1 MSQLGML
8 IIVSAPSGTGKNAV
22 IKELMKV
29 DKNIFYSVSVTTR
42 TPRNKEKN
50 GVNYFFESRDEFE
63 KMIINKQ
70 LIEWDEY
77 VNNYYGTPKKFIE
90 EMTNEGKDVILEITV
105 EGAINVKEMWP
116 EAVMIYLLPP
126 SMSELRKRIT
136 CRNTECEDS
145 INQRMISAEKELDYV
160 NDYEYVVINDDLS
173 YAVNQVE
180 EIIRA
185 ERLKTIRNKNIVN
198 KLIRRKK

>member
-22 IKELMKV
+22 IKELMKA
-29 DKNIFYSVSVTTR
+29 DENIFYSVSVTTR
-42 TPRNKEKN
+42 KPRNKEKN
-50 GVNYFFESRDEFE
+50 GINYFFETRDEFE
-63 KMIINKQ
+63 KMIINKE

-116 EAVMIYLLPP
+116 EAVMIFLLPP
-126 SMSELRKRIT
+126 SMNELRKRII

-145 INQRMISAEKELDYV
+145 INQRMLSAEKELDYV

-180 EIIRA
+180 EIIHA

>member
-22 IKELMKV
+22 IKELIKK
-29 DKNIFYSVSVTTR
+29 DTNIFYSVSATTR
-42 TPRNKEKN
+42 DPRNKEEN
-50 GVNYFFESRDEFE
+50 GVNYFFVSRDEFE

-70 LIEWDEY
+70 LIEWDEF

-90 EMTNEGKDVILEITV
+90 DMTKKGKDVILEITV
-105 EGAINVKEMWP
+105 EGAVNVKEMWP

-126 SMSELRKRIT
+126 SMDELKKRIT
-136 CRNTECEDS
+136 NRNTECVDS
-145 INQRMISAEKELDYV
+145 INERMKSAGSELHYV
-160 NDYEYVVINDDLS
+160 NDYEYVVVNDNLA
-173 YAVNQVE
+173 YAVDQVL
-180 EIIRA
+180 EIVHA